1 MTHIPGD
8 LISRYLDDGLT
19 SDELREFQNWLRS
32 SPEHIRQFTRS
43 CWLHDRLRGELQA
56 ISQVP
61 PTLLSPPLPQPVA
74 SAGRPL
80 GARVL
85 VASLTAMVAVL
96 SLVWWEVGTTH
107 VSAASELNRLIVA
120 QESTL
125 DKTYEIDVEEIA
137 ASRHRMAKRPDD
149 QRPPKPPLDGAV
161 LHVRHGGQ
169 FVLIRD
175 QPDGRPFITGSN
187 GLTSWA
193 IRPDGPVRFSRD
205 LTRFNR
211 DLPGHEQDIPLI
223 QIEDGLKQIREAY
236 DTHLLPIENVEDN
249 SDQQASRLL
258 VAVKKRGYRG
268 PQRIEMTYIVAT
280 GQIRQLRFVEMPYGP
295 ERLTLRMTLVEER
308 TLPADFF
315 DYQSHCSADRI
326 VEEE

>member
-61 PTLLSPPLPQPVA
+61 PTPLSSPLAQPVA
-74 SAGRPL
+74 SSRRPL

-85 VASLTAMVAVL
+85 VACMAVVVAVL
-96 SLVWWEVGTTH
+96 SLVWWEVGTTQ

-137 ASRHRMAKRPDD
+137 ASRHRMSKRSDD

-249 SDQQASRLL
+249 SGQLASRLL

-268 PQRIEMTYIVAT
+268 PQRIEMTYTVAT

>member
-19 SDELREFQNWLRS
+19 CDELQEFQGWLRS
-32 SPEHIRQFTRS
+32 SPEHIRQFTRY
-43 CWLHDRLRGELQA
+43 CWLHDRLQGELQA
-56 ISQVP
+56 ISQGP
-61 PTLLSPPLPQPVA
+61 PTPLSPPRAKPVA
-74 SAGRPL
+74 PARRPQ
-80 GARVL
+80 GARVI
-85 VASLTAMVAVL
+85 VACLAALVAVL
-96 SLVWWEVGTTH
+96 SLVWWEVGTTP
-107 VSAASELNRLIVA
+107 VSAATELNRLILA
-120 QESTL
+120 QVSPL

-137 ASRHRMAKRPDD
+137 ASRHREAKRPED
-149 QRPPKPPLDGAV
+149 QRPPKPPINGAV
-161 LHVRHGGQ
+161 LHVRRGGQ

-187 GLTSWA
+187 GQTSWA
-193 IRPDGPVRFSRD
+193 IHPDGPVRFSRD

-211 DLPGHEQDIPLI
+211 DLPGHEHDIPLI

-236 DTHLLPIENVEDN
+236 DTHLLPIESVDDN
-249 SDQQASRLL
+249 SGQSPARLL
-258 VAVKKRGYRG
+258 VALKKRGFRG
-268 PQRIEMTYIVAT
+268 PQRIEMTYTVAT
-280 GQIRQLRFVEMPYGP
+280 GQIRQLRFVGMPYGP

-308 TLPADFF
+308 TLPPDFF

>member
-8 LISRYLDDGLT
+8 LISRYLDDELT
-19 SDELREFQNWLRS
+19 SDELREFQEWLRS
-32 SPEHIRQFTRS
+32 SPEHIRQFTRT

-61 PTLLSPPLPQPVA
+61 PTPLSPALSQPQA
-74 SAGRPL
+74 SARRPL
-80 GARVL
+80 GSRVVMACL
-85 VASLTAMVAVL
+85 AAVVAVL
-96 SLVWWEVGTTH
+96 SLVWWEVGTTQ
-107 VSAASELNRLIVA
+107 VSAATELNRLIVA
-120 QESTL
+120 QEGQL

-137 ASRHRMAKRPDD
+137 ASRHRQGEQTKAN
-149 QRPPKPPLDGAV
+149 RPPKPPLDGAV

-187 GLTSWA
+187 GHTSWA

-211 DLPGHEQDIPLI
+211 DLPGHEHDIPLI

-236 DTHLLPIENVEDN
+236 EIRLLPIENVDDN
-249 SDQQASRLL
+249 SGQLASRLL
-258 VAVKKRGYRG
+258 VAVKKHGYRG
-268 PQRIEMTYIVAT
+268 PQRIEITYTVAT

-308 TLPADFF
+308 NLSSDFF

-326 VEEE
+326 IEEE